1 MTELKDWMNSINLT
15 KNNLIDEDESIER
28 EYPPFII
35 NKCFS
40 SYVDCLMYANEMNMH
55 GHLDKKMQY
64 DFYINT
70 IRKRKRFSPWIRKDQ
85 IEDFEYIKKYFGYSD
100 EKAQESLKILTKEQ
114 IKYIK
119 SEYYQGGLK

>member
-40 SYVDCLMYANEMNMH
+40 SYVDCL
-55 GHLDKKMQY
+55 MQY

-119 SEYYQGGLK
+119 SEHYQGGLK